1 MNTPNTIPN
10 KNQVITAIIN
20 SIDARDIDLA
30 TYKNRL
36 IGSNLYEN
44 LCSLF
49 NIEPIKK
56 SPVNW
61 STIKPNTKIYNK
73 NNSKR
78 IITFLS
84 TPTLK
89 TECHNCGYH
98 PFNFNDHFPFY
109 NCHIKGDCPAIDKQ
123 YFIGLLN
130 NQIQSFE
137 ISDNWFLL

>member
-10 KNQVITAIIN
+10 KNQVITAILN

-49 NIEPIKK
+49 NIEAIKK

-89 TECHNCGYH
+89 TECHNC
-98 PFNFNDHFPFY
+98 
-109 NCHIKGDCPAIDKQ
+109 HIKGNCPAIDKQ

-137 ISDNWFLL
+137 ISNNWFLL

>member
-84 TPTLK
+84 MPTLK
-89 TECHNCGYH
+89 TECHNCG
-98 PFNFNDHFPFY
+98 
-109 NCHIKGDCPAIDKQ
+109 IKGNCPAIDKQ

-137 ISDNWFLL
+137 ISNNWFLL